1 MAHSIKF
8 LLSPEAAEMRLNRL
22 EGNIHFNGE
31 NKFVVHIEVSAIA
44 EDEDRLIEFD
54 AVTHEVAMTR
64 GYRWLA
70 NHGAKTFA
78 VRMVKEGGLLSKP
91 LGIYDDVELGLVENY
106 I

>member
-8 LLSPEAAEMRLNRL
+8 LLSPEAAKMRLNRL

-31 NKFVVHIEVSAIA
+31 NKFVVHIEVPSL
-44 EDEDRLIEFD
+44 DEDRLIEFD
-54 AVTHEVAMTR
+54 AVTHEVAMAR

-70 NHGAKTFA
+70 NHNAITFA
-78 VRMVKEGGLLSKP
+78 VRMVKEDGSLSKP
-91 LGIYDDVELGLVENY
+91 FGIYDDVELGLVENY

>member
-31 NKFVVHIEVSAIA
+31 NKFVVHIEVPSV
-44 EDEDRLIEFD
+44 DEDRLIEFD
-54 AVTHEVAMTR
+54 AVTHEVAMAR

-70 NHGAKTFA
+70 NHNAITFA
-78 VRMVKEGGLLSKP
+78 VRMVKEDGSLSKP
-91 LGIYDDVELGLVENY
+91 FGIYDDVELGLVENY

>member
-1 MAHSIKF
+1 MAHSLKF
-8 LLSPEAAEMRLNRL
+8 LLSPEAAEMRLDRL

-31 NKFVVHIEVSAIA
+31 NKFVVHIEVSSL
-44 EDEDRLIEFD
+44 DDDRLIEFD
-54 AVTHEVAMTR
+54 AVTHEVAMAR

-70 NHGAKTFA
+70 NHNAITFA
-78 VRMVKEGGLLSKP
+78 VRMVKEGGSLSKP